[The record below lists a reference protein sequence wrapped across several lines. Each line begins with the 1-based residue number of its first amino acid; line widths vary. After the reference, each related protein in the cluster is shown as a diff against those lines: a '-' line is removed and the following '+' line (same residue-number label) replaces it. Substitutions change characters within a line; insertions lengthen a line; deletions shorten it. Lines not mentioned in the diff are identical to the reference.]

1 MTTSIPDS
9 FISIVGSYE
18 IDPLDVA
25 AFARI
30 ATESIELTLNKQ
42 GCLYYIA
49 SQDVKNPN
57 VFHLTEGWATQADLD
72 SHGASPGFKNMLEQ
86 AFKLRIVSR
95 AIYLSESKGRTLMA

>member
-1 MTTSIPDS
+1 MTTSIRDG

-18 IDPLDVA
+18 LHPLDVA

-30 ATESIELTLNKQ
+30 ATESVEQTVDKD

-49 SQDVKNPN
+49 TQDVKNPN
-57 VFHLTEGWATQADLD
+57 IFHLTEGWATQADLD
-72 SHGASPGFKNMLEQ
+72 AHGASPSFKNMLEQ

-95 AIYLSESKGRTLMA
+95 AIYRSESQGRTLMA